1 METAAAGNST
11 QPSLKSTCTPPRLTL
26 GVPTSTR
33 TKLRLGGI
41 LPRVGN
47 LLDRH
52 LLRGS
57 FPTGPVEK
65 VETSAG
71 WISGSRTHRCQHAP
85 LLSTPS
91 HQTSCRYALET
102 AWSYLDAMVKS
113 NMLTLLRTLRACT
126 HTHTR
131 NIKAFYTTRCAIGKF
146 PSDQETPIHHG
157 HKEFHKKETNLTP
170 EPKQRPGISKIQFS
184 ELKKEKQ

>member
-126 HTHTR
+126 HTHSKHKGILHNPVCHREIPFRSRDTDTPWSQGVPQKRNEPHTGTQTKTR
-131 NIKAFYTTRCAIGKF
+131 NI
-146 PSDQETPIHHG
+146 
-157 HKEFHKKETNLTP
+157 
-170 EPKQRPGISKIQFS
+170 
-184 ELKKEKQ
+184 